1 MQGQALQESFVP
13 NNFIIV
19 FMWGIIADYMF
30 LAVGKYGCVFE
41 LAGFAKKIASLVQS
55 ANTSFDAL
63 LDALLSSSK
72 PSPIIK

>member
-13 NNFIIV
+13 NNFIII

-41 LAGFAKKIASLVQS
+41 LAGFAKKNCIFGAV
-55 ANTSFDAL
+55 
-63 LDALLSSSK
+63 SK
-72 PSPIIK
+72 HKL